1 MKKRT
6 LKVIAHIKTDFPE
19 KFGVPRQSGLVPAL
33 KGEIVFCEEYR
44 DSSALKGIDGFSH
57 LWLLWDFSE
66 VEDTRWRPTVRPP
79 RLGGNKRMG
88 VFATRSP
95 FRPNPI
101 GLSCVKLDEVKQ
113 TANGTVLVVS
123 GADLMDGTP
132 ILDIKP
138 YLPFA
143 DCVKDATG
151 GFADEVYG
159 DKLEVEIPEEFRG
172 VLSEGKYNSLVE
184 VLKSDP
190 RPAYQQDPDR
200 EYGFDFAK
208 YSIKFK
214 VNGNKLIVTQ
224 IKKTDF

>member
-1 MKKRT
+1 MKNRT

-19 KFGVPRQSGLVPAL
+19 KFGVPRQSGLIPAL
-33 KGEIVFCEEYR
+33 KGEIIFCEEYR
-44 DSSALKGIDGFSH
+44 DSSALKGIEGFSH

-66 VEDTRWRPTVRPP
+66 VEDTKWRPTVRPP

-101 GLSCVKLDEVKQ
+101 GLSCVKLEDVKQ
-113 TANGTVLVVS
+113 TTEGIVLVVS
-123 GADLMDGTP
+123 GADLMDNTP

-143 DCVKDATG
+143 DCVKNATG
-151 GFADEVYG
+151 GFAADVYG
-159 DKLEVEIPEEFRG
+159 DKLQVEIPDEFNG
-172 VLSEGKYNSLVE
+172 ILSEEKYNSLVE

-190 RPAYQQDPDR
+190 RPAYQDDPDR

-208 YSIKFK
+208 HSIKFK

-224 IKKTDF
+224 IKKTD